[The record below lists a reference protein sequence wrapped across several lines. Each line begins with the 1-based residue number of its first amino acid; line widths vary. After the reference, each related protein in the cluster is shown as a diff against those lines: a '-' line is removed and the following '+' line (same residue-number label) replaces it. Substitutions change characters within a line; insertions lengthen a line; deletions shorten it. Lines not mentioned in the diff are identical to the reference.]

1 MDPSLF
7 GSGKRPP
14 SNATSGSRP
23 PPPPL
28 PPALRPAAGQRLPG
42 AAPAPGPQPA
52 RGGPPMPHTQALPL
66 FPLRGA
72 GAPWLS
78 ACLFSALGCSLG
90 LPWPRLNKP
99 GNEGITCQTLVKIL
113 DILEV
118 ESQGGFHFHHFGQSF
133 SALRLTQAH
142 FLHLSLFLDFWQF
155 PPTHSSICGLINTCG
170 FRTCPLFFLR
180 FLFHIFTA
188 EVIVGKPRCFDCCQ
202 WSQLLATIVANGTVT
217 LW

>member
-155 PPTHSSICGLINTCG
+155 PQRIHAFAVSSIPVVFG
-170 FRTCPLFFLR
+170 
-180 FLFHIFTA
+180 H
-188 EVIVGKPRCFDCCQ
+188 VRCFFYVFCFIFSRQ
-202 WSQLLATIVANGTVT
+202 RLLLGSRDVLIVVNGANCWQPLLPTAR
-217 LW
+217 